1 MDSTILAAIQA
12 NINSEWT
19 YFFSTKPTFQDS
31 SGTTVYAGPAQFM
44 GYAGA
49 TFSIFI
55 SLIGAFQASTQ
66 LVTEV
71 EDGMDN
77 FLEYFGR
84 DDSKVLKDLL
94 KDKPAADNM
103 NNFLRQ
109 YTL

>member
-1 MDSTILAAIQA
+1 
-12 NINSEWT
+12 
-19 YFFSTKPTFQDS
+19 
-31 SGTTVYAGPAQFM
+31 M

-109 YTL
+109 YTLDLMVQIMAVFWHILFLIFMGFTMAIVIAYKIDAL